1 MDNFMKIL
9 NSYRIELR
17 SEAKRTLE
25 KLHNVN
31 GRILVI
37 HYSCE
42 SFYGKAGYTPRI
54 TGIAILNR
62 ENNESIIFSIHLS
75 AQILHKNLE
84 EINDKDFDE
93 IEKHMLDEFNKFV
106 INHSNYIWVHWR
118 MRSASYG
125 FQAISNRYRI
135 LGGKEIFIND
145 INKVDLPEVFGKLF
159 TYGYEANEP
168 NGQLLNL
175 AKRNKISTRDALPGV
190 EEASAFDNRE
200 YLKLHMSTSR
210 KVNIIDEL
218 LATYQSGKLK
228 HNARFSNIY
237 DLSIPGIIVLIKESP
252 ILLMILSFLAFV
264 LGVLLEPIIKNI
276 FGIIP

>member
-1 MDNFMKIL
+1 MKIL

-25 KLHNVN
+25 KLHNVY
-31 GRILVI
+31 GRILII

-84 EINDKDFDE
+84 DIKDKDFDE

-106 INHSNYIWVHWR
+106 INHSNYIWIHWR

-135 LGGKEIFIND
+135 LGGQEISIND

-159 TYGYEANEP
+159 TYGYETNEP

-175 AKRNKISTRDALPGV
+175 AKRNNISTRDALTGA
-190 EEASAFDNRE
+190 EEAAAFDNRD
-200 YLKLHMSTSR
+200 YLKLHMSTLR
-210 KVNIIDEL
+210 KIEIIDRL
-218 LATYQSGKLK
+218 LATYQYGKLK
-228 HNARFSNIY
+228 HNARLSNIY
-237 DLSIPGIIVLIKESP
+237 DLSIPGIITLIKESP
-252 ILLMILSFLAFV
+252 LLLAIVSIIAFV
-264 LGVLLEPIIKNI
+264 LGVILEPIIKNI
-276 FGIIP
+276 FGINP